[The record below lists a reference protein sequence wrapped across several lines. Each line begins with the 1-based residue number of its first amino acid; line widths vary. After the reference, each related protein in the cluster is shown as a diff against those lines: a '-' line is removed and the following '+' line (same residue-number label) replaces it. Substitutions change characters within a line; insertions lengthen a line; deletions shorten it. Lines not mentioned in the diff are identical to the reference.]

1 MKLPGEG
8 GAVTMSPMIVLIV
21 FVSVYILLMTEK
33 WNRVLAAMAGGVA
46 MLLIGAF
53 PIEKALFTYIDWKT
67 ITLLFSMMLIVTLT
81 SKTGFFEYI
90 AIRFAQWVNGNGLAL
105 LTLFSL
111 LAAIGSAFLANV
123 TIAMLL
129 VPILFKLT
137 KLLELPPIPF
147 LIMTILACNIGGTA
161 TLIGDPPNMMI
172 GQAVKH
178 FTFNAF
184 IENLLPVVLM
194 VYIVT
199 LLIMCVLYKEVLFVK
214 EDRKLLLKGIKAEEY
229 LKKDRGLLQSLFV
242 LGLVLVG
249 FSLYPMFHLDVT
261 TVSLAGAVLLMLLLE
276 KIYPPE
282 SILKEVEWGT
292 LFFFMGLFLLVGG
305 IEEAGFID
313 EIARE
318 ILRLTDGDMKKTA
331 FVILWGTGILSAIV
345 DNIPFV
351 AAMIPVIQEF
361 GEFGMVNMDPLWW
374 SLALGACLGG
384 NGTLLGSSSNLVIAG
399 LASKEDVHIKFY
411 QYLLIGV
418 PVTLISLAVST
429 IYVYFKYIQPF
440 LGG

>member
-1 MKLPGEG
+1 
-8 GAVTMSPMIVLIV
+8 MSPIIVLIV

-90 AIRFAQWVNGNGLAL
+90 AIRFAQGVNGNGLAL
-105 LTLFSL
+105 LILFSL

-199 LLIMCVLYKEVLFVK
+199 LLIMCVLYREVLFVK
-214 EDRKLLLKGIKAEEY
+214 EDRKLLLKGINAVEY

-242 LGLVLVG
+242 LGLVLAG

-282 SILKEVEWGT
+282 TILREVEWGT

-399 LASKEDVHIKFY
+399 LASKENVHIKFY

-429 IYVYFKYIQPF
+429 VYVYFKYIRPF

>member
-1 MKLPGEG
+1 
-8 GAVTMSPMIVLIV
+8 MSPMLVLIV

-67 ITLLFSMMLIVTLT
+67 ITLLFSMMLIVTIT
-81 SKTGFFEYI
+81 SKTGVFEYI
-90 AIRFAQWVNGNGLAL
+90 AIRIAQWVNGNGLAL
-105 LTLFSL
+105 LILFSL
-111 LAAIGSAFLANV
+111 LAAVGSAFLANV

-137 KLLELPPIPF
+137 RLLELPPIPF

-184 IENLLPVVLM
+184 LENLLPVVLM
-194 VYIVT
+194 VYAVT
-199 LLIMCVLYKEVLFVK
+199 LLIMCVLYREVLHVK
-214 EDRKLLLKGIKAEEY
+214 EDRKLLLKGINPNEY
-229 LKKDRGLLQSLFV
+229 IKKNRGLFQSIFV
-242 LGLVLVG
+242 LALVLVG
-249 FSLYPMFHLDVT
+249 FSVYPVFHLDVT

-282 SILKEVEWGT
+282 KILREVEWGT

-313 EIARE
+313 EVARE
-318 ILRLTDGDMKKTA
+318 ILRATDGDMKKTA
-331 FVILWGTGILSAIV
+331 FVILWGTGLLSAVV

-399 LASKEDVHIKFY
+399 LASKENVHIKFY

-418 PVTLISLAVST
+418 PVTVISLAVSSF
-429 IYVYFKYIQPF
+429 YVYFKYIRPF

>member
-8 GAVTMSPMIVLIV
+8 GGVTMSPMIVLIV
-21 FVSVYILLMTEK
+21 FVSVYILLITEK

-111 LAAIGSAFLANV
+111 LAAVGSAFLANV

-194 VYIVT
+194 VYVVT
-199 LLIMCVLYKEVLFVK
+199 LLIMCVLYKEVLLVK

>member
-111 LAAIGSAFLANV
+111 LAAVGSAFLANV

-194 VYIVT
+194 VYVVT
-199 LLIMCVLYKEVLFVK
+199 LLIMCVLYKEVLHVK

-242 LGLVLVG
+242 LGMVLVG

>member
-1 MKLPGEG
+1 
-8 GAVTMSPMIVLIV
+8 MSPTLVLIV
-21 FVSVYILLMTEK
+21 FILVYFLLITEK
-33 WNRVLAAMAGGVA
+33 WNRVLAAMAGGAA
-46 MLLIGAF
+46 MLMIGAF

-67 ITLLFSMMLIVTLT
+67 IALLFAMMLIVTMT

-90 AIRFAQWVNGNGLAL
+90 AIRLAQSVNGNGLAL
-105 LTLFSL
+105 LIIFSI
-111 LAAIGSAFLANV
+111 LAAVGSAFLANV

-137 KLLELPPIPF
+137 KLLDLPPIPY

-184 IENLLPVVLM
+184 IENLLPVVVI
-194 VYIVT
+194 VYLVT
-199 LLIMCVLYKEVLFVK
+199 LLIMGVVYREVLHVK
-214 EDRKLLLKGIKAEEY
+214 EDRKLLLKGVSAKEY
-229 LKKDRGLLQSLFV
+229 LKKNNGLFQSIA
-242 LGLVLVG
+242 VLVMVLTG

-261 TVSLAGAVLLMLLLE
+261 TVAIAGAVLLMLLLE

-282 SILKEVEWGT
+282 MILKEVEWGT
-292 LFFFMGLFLLVGG
+292 LFFFIGLFLLVGG

-318 ILRLTDGDMKKTA
+318 IIRATDGDMQKTS
-331 FVILWGTGILSAIV
+331 FVILWGTGILSAVV

-361 GEFGMVNMDPLWW
+361 GEFGMVNMDPVWW

-399 LASKEDVHIKFY
+399 LASKEHVHIKFY
-411 QYLLIGV
+411 QYLLIGI
-418 PVTLISLAVST
+418 PITLISLAVST
-429 IYVYFKYIQPF
+429 VYVYFKYLRPF

>member
-1 MKLPGEG
+1 
-8 GAVTMSPMIVLIV
+8 MSPMIVLFV

-33 WNRVLAAMAGGVA
+33 WNRVLAAMTGGVV

-67 ITLLFSMMLIVTLT
+67 ITLLFSMMLIVTMT
-81 SKTGFFEYI
+81 SKTGVFEYI
-90 AIRFAQWVNGNGLAL
+90 AILLAQWVNGNGLAL
-105 LTLFSL
+105 LILFSS
-111 LAAIGSAFLANV
+111 LAAVGSAFLANV

-137 KLLELPPIPF
+137 RILELPPIPF

-184 IENLLPVVLM
+184 LENLLPVVLLI
-194 VYIVT
+194 YGVT
-199 LLIMCVLYKEVLFVK
+199 LLIMCVLYRQVLHVK
-214 EDRKLLLKGIKAEEY
+214 EDRKLLLKGIDPKEY
-229 LKKDRGLLQSLFV
+229 LKRNSGLFQSMFV
-242 LGLVLVG
+242 LALVLVG
-249 FSLYPMFHLDVT
+249 FSVYPVFHLDVT
-261 TVSLAGAVLLMLLLE
+261 TVSLAGAVLLLLLLE

-282 SILKEVEWGT
+282 NILREVEWGT

-318 ILRLTDGDMKKTA
+318 ILRATEGDMKNTA
-331 FVILWGTGILSAIV
+331 FVILWGTGLLSAVV

-399 LASKEDVHIKFY
+399 LASKENVHIKFY
-411 QYLLIGV
+411 QYVLIGV
-418 PVTLISLAVST
+418 PVTVISLAIST
-429 IYVYFKYIQPF
+429 VYVYFKYIRPF

>member
-1 MKLPGEG
+1 
-8 GAVTMSPMIVLIV
+8 MSPMIVLIV

-111 LAAIGSAFLANV
+111 LAAVGSAFLANV

-194 VYIVT
+194 VYVVT
-199 LLIMCVLYKEVLFVK
+199 LLIMCVLYKEVLHVK

-242 LGLVLVG
+242 LGMVLVG

>member
-1 MKLPGEG
+1 
-8 GAVTMSPMIVLIV
+8 MSPMIVLIV

>member
-1 MKLPGEG
+1 
-8 GAVTMSPMIVLIV
+8 MSPMIVLIV

-111 LAAIGSAFLANV
+111 LAAVGSAFLANV

-194 VYIVT
+194 VYVVT
-199 LLIMCVLYKEVLFVK
+199 LLIMCVLYKEVLHVK

>member
-1 MKLPGEG
+1 
-8 GAVTMSPMIVLIV
+8 MSPMIVLIV
-21 FVSVYILLMTEK
+21 FISVYILLITEK

-199 LLIMCVLYKEVLFVK
+199 LLIMCVLYKEVLFVQ

-440 LGG
+440 SGG

>member
-1 MKLPGEG
+1 
-8 GAVTMSPMIVLIV
+8 MSPLIVLIV
-21 FVSVYILLMTEK
+21 FCLVYILLITEK
-33 WNRVLAAMAGGVA
+33 WNRVLAAMTGGAA

-81 SKTGFFEYI
+81 SKTGFFEYV
-90 AIRFAQWVNGNGLAL
+90 AIQFAQWVNGNGLAL
-105 LTLFSL
+105 LILFSL
-111 LAAIGSAFLANV
+111 LSGIGSAFLANV

-147 LIMTILACNIGGTA
+147 LIMTILSCNIGGTA

-184 IENLLPVVLM
+184 IENLFPVVSF
-194 VYIVT
+194 IFFVT
-199 LLIMCVLYKEVLFVK
+199 LFIMCFIYKDVLLVK
-214 EDRKLLLKGIKAEEY
+214 DDRKLLLKGINAKEY
-229 LKKDRGLLQSLFV
+229 LHKDKGLFQSLFV
-242 LGLVLVG
+242 LGLVLLG
-249 FSLYPMFHLDVT
+249 FSLYPIFHLDVT
-261 TVSLAGAVLLMLLLE
+261 TVSIAGAVLLMLLLE

-282 SILKEVEWGT
+282 IILREVEWGT

-318 ILRLTDGDMKKTA
+318 ILKFTQGDMKKTA
-331 FVILWGTGILSAIV
+331 FVVLWGTGILSAVV

-351 AAMIPVIQEF
+351 TAMIPVIQEF

-384 NGTLLGSSSNLVIAG
+384 NGTLLGSSSNLVIAS
-399 LASKEDVHIKFY
+399 LASKEHVHIRFF
-411 QYLLIGV
+411 QYLLIGI
-418 PVTLISLAVST
+418 PITLISLAVST
-429 IYVYFKYIQPF
+429 VYVYFKYIQPF

>member
-111 LAAIGSAFLANV
+111 LAAVGSAFLANV

-194 VYIVT
+194 VYVVT
-199 LLIMCVLYKEVLFVK
+199 LLIMCVLYKEVLYVK
-214 EDRKLLLKGIKAEEY
+214 EDRKLLLKGIKAKEY

>member
-1 MKLPGEG
+1 
-8 GAVTMSPMIVLIV
+8 MSPMIVLIV
-21 FVSVYILLMTEK
+21 FVSVYILLITEK

-111 LAAIGSAFLANV
+111 LAAVGSAFLANV

-194 VYIVT
+194 VYVVT
-199 LLIMCVLYKEVLFVK
+199 LLIMCVLYKEVLLVK

>member
-1 MKLPGEG
+1 
-8 GAVTMSPMIVLIV
+8 MSPLIVLIV
-21 FVSVYILLMTEK
+21 FVSVYILLITEK

-199 LLIMCVLYKEVLFVK
+199 LLIMCVLYKEVLHVK

-229 LKKDRGLLQSLFV
+229 LKKDRGLLQSLVV
-242 LGLVLVG
+242 LGLVLAG
-249 FSLYPMFHLDVT
+249 FSLYPMFHLDIT

-418 PVTLISLAVST
+418 PLTLISLAVST

>member
-1 MKLPGEG
+1 MKLHGQG
-8 GAVTMSPMIVLIV
+8 GAMTMSPIIVLIV

-105 LTLFSL
+105 LILFSL

-137 KLLELPPIPF
+137 RLLELPPIPF

-194 VYIVT
+194 VYVVT
-199 LLIMCVLYKEVLFVK
+199 LLIMCVLYREVLFVK
-214 EDRKLLLKGIKAEEY
+214 EDRKLLLKGINAEEY

-242 LGLVLVG
+242 LGLVLAG

-282 SILKEVEWGT
+282 TILREVEWGT

-331 FVILWGTGILSAIV
+331 FVILWGTGLLSAIV

-399 LASKEDVHIKFY
+399 LASKENVHIKFY

-429 IYVYFKYIQPF
+429 VYVYFKFIRPF
-440 LGG
+440 IGG

>member
-1 MKLPGEG
+1 
-8 GAVTMSPMIVLIV
+8 MSPMIVLIV

-111 LAAIGSAFLANV
+111 LAAVGSAFLANV

-194 VYIVT
+194 VYVVT

-318 ILRLTDGDMKKTA
+318 ILRMTDGDMKKTA

-399 LASKEDVHIKFY
+399 LASKENVHIKFY

-429 IYVYFKYIQPF
+429 IYVYFKYIRPF

>member
-1 MKLPGEG
+1 
-8 GAVTMSPMIVLIV
+8 MSPMIVLIV
-21 FVSVYILLMTEK
+21 FVSVYILLITEK

-199 LLIMCVLYKEVLFVK
+199 LLIMCVLYKEVLHVK
-214 EDRKLLLKGIKAEEY
+214 EERKLLLKGIKAEEY
-229 LKKDRGLLQSLFV
+229 LKKDRGLLQSLVV
-242 LGLVLVG
+242 LGLVLAG
-249 FSLYPMFHLDVT
+249 FSLYPMFHLDIT

>member
-1 MKLPGEG
+1 
-8 GAVTMSPMIVLIV
+8 MSPMIVLIV
-21 FVSVYILLMTEK
+21 FVSVYIVLMTEK

-67 ITLLFSMMLIVTLT
+67 ITLLFSMMLIVTIT
-81 SKTGFFEYI
+81 SKTGVFEYI
-90 AIRFAQWVNGNGLAL
+90 AIRIAQWVNGNGLAL
-105 LTLFSL
+105 LVLFSS
-111 LAAIGSAFLANV
+111 LAALGSAFLANV

-137 KLLELPPIPF
+137 RLLELPPIPF

-184 IENLLPVVLM
+184 LENLLPVVLI
-194 VYIVT
+194 VYVVT
-199 LLIMCVLYKEVLFVK
+199 LLIMCVLYREVLHVK
-214 EDRKLLLKGIKAEEY
+214 EDRKLLLKGINPQEY
-229 LKKDRGLLQSLFV
+229 LKKNRGLFQSMFV
-242 LGLVLVG
+242 LALVLVG
-249 FSLYPMFHLDVT
+249 FSLYPLFHLDVT

-282 SILKEVEWGT
+282 SILREVEWGT

-318 ILRLTDGDMKKTA
+318 ILRATDGDMKKTA
-331 FVILWGTGILSAIV
+331 FVILWGTGLLSAVV

-411 QYLLIGV
+411 QYLLIGL
-418 PVTLISLAVST
+418 PVTVISLAVST
-429 IYVYFKYIQPF
+429 FYVYFKYIRPF

>member
-1 MKLPGEG
+1 
-8 GAVTMSPMIVLIV
+8 MSPMIVLSV
-21 FVSVYILLMTEK
+21 FVIVYILLMTEK

-67 ITLLFSMMLIVTLT
+67 ITLLFSMMLIVTIT
-81 SKTGFFEYI
+81 SKTGVFEFI
-90 AIRFAQWVNGNGLAL
+90 AIKVAKWVNGNGL
-105 LTLFSL
+105 SL
-111 LAAIGSAFLANV
+111 LIVFSSLAAVGSAFLANV

-137 KLLELPPIPF
+137 RLLELPPIPF
-147 LIMTILACNIGGTA
+147 LIMTILSCNIGGTA

-184 IENLLPVVLM
+184 LENLLPVVLM
-194 VYIVT
+194 VYGVT
-199 LLIMCVLYKEVLFVK
+199 LLIMCILYREVLHVK
-214 EDRKLLLKGIKAEEY
+214 EDRKLLLKGIDPADY
-229 LKKDRGLLQSLFV
+229 LKKNSGLIQSIFV
-242 LGLVLVG
+242 LALVLIG
-249 FSLYPMFHLDVT
+249 FSVYPVFHLDVT

-276 KIYPPE
+276 KIHPPE
-282 SILKEVEWGT
+282 SILREVEWGT

-318 ILRLTDGDMKKTA
+318 ILRATDGDMKKTA
-331 FVILWGTGILSAIV
+331 FVILWGTGLLSAVV

-399 LASKEDVHIKFY
+399 LASKENVHIKFY

-418 PVTLISLAVST
+418 PITIISLAVSSL
-429 IYVYFKYIQPF
+429 YVYFKYIRPF

>member
-111 LAAIGSAFLANV
+111 LAAVGSAFLANV

-194 VYIVT
+194 VYVVT
-199 LLIMCVLYKEVLFVK
+199 LLIMCVLYKEVLHVK

>member
-1 MKLPGEG
+1 
-8 GAVTMSPMIVLIV
+8 MSPMIVLIV
-21 FVSVYILLMTEK
+21 FVSVYILLITEK

-199 LLIMCVLYKEVLFVK
+199 LLIMCVLYKEVLHVK

-229 LKKDRGLLQSLFV
+229 LKKDRGLLQSLVV
-242 LGLVLVG
+242 LGLVLAG
-249 FSLYPMFHLDVT
+249 FSLYPMFHLDIT

-282 SILKEVEWGT
+282 TILKEVEWGT

-399 LASKEDVHIKFY
+399 LASKENVHIKFY

>member
-1 MKLPGEG
+1 
-8 GAVTMSPMIVLIV
+8 MSPIIVLIV

-184 IENLLPVVLM
+184 IENLLPVVLL

-199 LLIMCVLYKEVLFVK
+199 LIIMCVLYKEVLHVK

-276 KIYPPE
+276 KIHPPE

>member
-1 MKLPGEG
+1 
-8 GAVTMSPMIVLIV
+8 MSPLMVLIV

-33 WNRVLAAMAGGVA
+33 WNRVLAAMTGGVA

-67 ITLLFSMMLIVTLT
+67 ITLLFSMMLIVTIT
-81 SKTGFFEYI
+81 SKTGVFEYV
-90 AIRFAQWVNGNGLAL
+90 AIRIAQWVNGNGLAL
-105 LTLFSL
+105 LILFSS
-111 LAAIGSAFLANV
+111 LAAVGSAFLANV

-137 KLLELPPIPF
+137 RLLELPPIPF

-184 IENLLPVVLM
+184 LENLLPVVLM
-194 VYIVT
+194 VYGVT
-199 LLIMCVLYKEVLFVK
+199 LLIMCVLYREVLHVK
-214 EDRKLLLKGIKAEEY
+214 EDRKLLLKGIDPKGY
-229 LKKDRGLLQSLFV
+229 LKKNNGLLQSMFV

-249 FSLYPMFHLDVT
+249 FSVYPVFHLDVT

-282 SILKEVEWGT
+282 KILREVEWGT

-318 ILRLTDGDMKKTA
+318 ILRATDGDMKKTA
-331 FVILWGTGILSAIV
+331 FVILWGTGILSAVV

-399 LASKEDVHIKFY
+399 LASKENVHIKFHH
-411 QYLLIGV
+411 YLLIGV
-418 PVTLISLAVST
+418 PVTIISLAVST
-429 IYVYFKYIQPF
+429 VYVYFKYIRPF
-440 LGG
+440 MGG

>member
-1 MKLPGEG
+1 
-8 GAVTMSPMIVLIV
+8 MSPIIVLIV

-105 LTLFSL
+105 LILFSL
-111 LAAIGSAFLANV
+111 LAAVGSAFLANV

-194 VYIVT
+194 VYVVT
-199 LLIMCVLYKEVLFVK
+199 LLIMCVLYREVLFVK
-214 EDRKLLLKGIKAEEY
+214 EDRKLLLKGINAEEY

-242 LGLVLVG
+242 LGLVLAG

-305 IEEAGFID
+305 VEEAGFID

-331 FVILWGTGILSAIV
+331 FVILWGTGLLSAIV

-399 LASKEDVHIKFY
+399 LASKENVHIKFY

-429 IYVYFKYIQPF
+429 VYVYFKYIRPF

>member
-1 MKLPGEG
+1 
-8 GAVTMSPMIVLIV
+8 MSPMTVLIV

-67 ITLLFSMMLIVTLT
+67 ITLLFSMMLIVSLT

-105 LTLFSL
+105 LVLFSL
-111 LAAIGSAFLANV
+111 LAALGSAFLANV

-137 KLLELPPIPF
+137 RLLELPPIPF
-147 LIMTILACNIGGTA
+147 LIMTILSCNIGGTA

-184 IENLLPVVLM
+184 IENLLPVAAL
-194 VYIVT
+194 VYVVT
-199 LLIMCVLYKEVLFVK
+199 LLIMSALYRDVLHVK
-214 EDRKLLLKGIKAEEY
+214 EDRKLLLKGIDPKDY
-229 LKKDRGLLQSLFV
+229 LKKNRGLVQSLFV

-276 KIYPPE
+276 RIYPPE
-282 SILKEVEWGT
+282 TILKEVEWGT

-318 ILRLTDGDMKKTA
+318 ILRMTDGDMKRTA
-331 FVILWGTGILSAIV
+331 FVILWGTGLLSAIV

-418 PVTLISLAVST
+418 PVTLISLAIST
-429 IYVYFKYIQPF
+429 VYVYVKYIQPF

>member
-1 MKLPGEG
+1 
-8 GAVTMSPMIVLIV
+8 MSPMMVLIV
-21 FVSVYILLMTEK
+21 FVSVYILLMSEK

-67 ITLLFSMMLIVTLT
+67 ITLLFSMMLIVTIT
-81 SKTGFFEYI
+81 SKTGIFEFI
-90 AIRFAQWVNGNGLAL
+90 AIRIAQWVNGNGLAL
-105 LTLFSL
+105 LVLFSS
-111 LAAIGSAFLANV
+111 LAAVGSAFLANV

-137 KLLELPPIPF
+137 RVLELPPIPF

-178 FTFNAF
+178 FTFNSF
-184 IENLLPVVLM
+184 LENLLPVVLM
-194 VYIVT
+194 VYAVT
-199 LLIMCVLYKEVLFVK
+199 LLIMCVVYKEVLHVK
-214 EDRKLLLKGIKAEEY
+214 EDRKLLLKGIKPEEY
-229 LKKDRGLLQSLFV
+229 LKRDSGLFQSLFV
-242 LGLVLVG
+242 LALVLVG
-249 FSLYPMFHLDVT
+249 FSVYPVFHLDVT

-276 KIYPPE
+276 KIHPPE
-282 SILKEVEWGT
+282 KILREVEWGT

-318 ILRLTDGDMKKTA
+318 ILRATDGDMKKTA
-331 FVILWGTGILSAIV
+331 FVILWGTGLLSAVV

-399 LASKEDVHIKFY
+399 LASKENVHIKFH

-418 PVTLISLAVST
+418 PVTVISLAVST
-429 IYVYFKYIQPF
+429 IYVYFKYIRPF
-440 LGG
+440 MGG

>member
-1 MKLPGEG
+1 MKLPGDG
-8 GAVTMSPMIVLIV
+8 GGVTMSPMMVLIV
-21 FVSVYILLMTEK
+21 FVSVYILLMSEK

-67 ITLLFSMMLIVTLT
+67 ITLLFSMMLIVTIT
-81 SKTGFFEYI
+81 SKTGVFEYI
-90 AIRFAQWVNGNGLAL
+90 AIRIAQWVNGNGLAL
-105 LTLFSL
+105 LILFSS
-111 LAAIGSAFLANV
+111 LAAVGSAFLANV

-137 KLLELPPIPF
+137 RILELPPIPF

-184 IENLLPVVLM
+184 LENLLPVVLM
-194 VYIVT
+194 VYALT
-199 LLIMCVLYKEVLFVK
+199 LLIMCTLYRGVLHVK
-214 EDRKLLLKGIKAEEY
+214 EDRKLLLKGIDPKEY
-229 LKKDRGLLQSLFV
+229 LKKNRGLFQSMFV
-242 LGLVLVG
+242 LALVLVG
-249 FSLYPMFHLDVT
+249 FSVYPVFHLDVT
-261 TVSLAGAVLLMLLLE
+261 TVSLAGAVLLLLLLE

-282 SILKEVEWGT
+282 LILREVEWGT

-318 ILRLTDGDMKKTA
+318 ILRATDGDMRKTA
-331 FVILWGTGILSAIV
+331 FVILWGTGLLSAVV

-399 LASKEDVHIKFY
+399 LASKENVHIKFY

-418 PVTLISLAVST
+418 PVTVISLAVST
-429 IYVYFKYIQPF
+429 FYVYFKYIRPF

>member
-1 MKLPGEG
+1 
-8 GAVTMSPMIVLIV
+8 MSPIIVLIV

-111 LAAIGSAFLANV
+111 LAAVGSAFLANV

-214 EDRKLLLKGIKAEEY
+214 EDRKLLLKGIKAEKY
-229 LKKDRGLLQSLFV
+229 LKKDRGLIQSLFV

>member
-1 MKLPGEG
+1 
-8 GAVTMSPMIVLIV
+8 MSPMIVLIV

-105 LTLFSL
+105 LILFSL
-111 LAAIGSAFLANV
+111 LAAVGSAFLANV

-194 VYIVT
+194 VYVVT
-199 LLIMCVLYKEVLFVK
+199 LLIMCVLYREVLFVK
-214 EDRKLLLKGIKAEEY
+214 EDRKLLLKGINAEEY

-242 LGLVLVG
+242 LGLVLAG

-305 IEEAGFID
+305 VEEAGFID

-331 FVILWGTGILSAIV
+331 FVILWGTGLLSAIV

-399 LASKEDVHIKFY
+399 LASKENVHIKFY

-429 IYVYFKYIQPF
+429 VYVYFKYIRPF

>member
-1 MKLPGEG
+1 
-8 GAVTMSPMIVLIV
+8 MSPIMILIV
-21 FVSVYILLMTEK
+21 FIVVYLLLITEK
-33 WNRVLAAMAGGVA
+33 WNRVLAAMAGGAA
-46 MLLIGAF
+46 MLVIGAF

-67 ITLLFSMMLIVTLT
+67 ITLLFSMMLIVTVT

-90 AIRFAQWVNGNGLAL
+90 AIRLAQWVNGNGLSL
-105 LTLFSL
+105 LIIFSL
-111 LAAIGSAFLANV
+111 LASIGSAFLANV

-137 KLLELPPIPF
+137 KLLDLPPIPF

-184 IENLLPVVLM
+184 IENLLPVVIII
-194 VYIVT
+194 YFVT
-199 LLIMCVLYKEVLFVK
+199 LLLMCFLYKDVLYVK
-214 EDRKLLLKGIKAEEY
+214 EDRKLLLKGIIAKDY
-229 LKKDRGLLQSLFV
+229 LGKNKGLVQSLFV

-276 KIYPPE
+276 KVYPPE
-282 SILKEVEWGT
+282 MILKEVEWGT

-318 ILRLTDGDMKKTA
+318 ILRMTEGDMKKTA
-331 FVILWGTGILSAIV
+331 FVILWGTGLLSAVV

-399 LASKEDVHIKFY
+399 LASKENVHIKFY
-411 QYLLIGV
+411 QYLFIGV
-418 PVTLISLAVST
+418 PITLISLAVST
-429 IYVYFKYIQPF
+429 VYVYFKYIQPF

>member
-1 MKLPGEG
+1 
-8 GAVTMSPMIVLIV
+8 MSPMTVLIV

-67 ITLLFSMMLIVTLT
+67 ITLLFSMMLIVSLT

-105 LTLFSL
+105 LVLFSL
-111 LAAIGSAFLANV
+111 LAALGSAFLANV

-137 KLLELPPIPF
+137 RLLELPPIPF
-147 LIMTILACNIGGTA
+147 LIMTILSCNIGGTA

-184 IENLLPVVLM
+184 IENLLPVAAL
-194 VYIVT
+194 VYVVT
-199 LLIMCVLYKEVLFVK
+199 LLIMSALYRDVLHVK
-214 EDRKLLLKGIKAEEY
+214 EDRKLLLKGIDPKDY
-229 LKKDRGLLQSLFV
+229 LKKNRGLVQSLFV

-276 KIYPPE
+276 RVYPPE
-282 SILKEVEWGT
+282 TILKEVEWGT

-318 ILRLTDGDMKKTA
+318 ILRMTDGDMKRTA
-331 FVILWGTGILSAIV
+331 FVILWGTGLLSAIV

-418 PVTLISLAVST
+418 PVTLISLAIST
-429 IYVYFKYIQPF
+429 VYVYVKYIQPF